1 MTQISPSNR
10 PDCGNIIKGKSLWTL
25 ERDDIKR
32 EKIDLQKV
40 ILNEKSVVNYIFSV
54 RNQEK
59 DENEKRES
67 ANSSTDTDNE
77 YTEDLEETN
86 F

>member
-1 MTQISPSNR
+1 MSPNNR
-10 PDCGNIIKGKSLWTL
+10 PDCGDIIKGKSLWTL
-25 ERDDIKR
+25 EWDDIKR

-67 ANSSTDTDNE
+67 ANSSSEYDTDDE
-77 YTEDLEETN
+77 YTSHLEQIN
-86 F
+86 